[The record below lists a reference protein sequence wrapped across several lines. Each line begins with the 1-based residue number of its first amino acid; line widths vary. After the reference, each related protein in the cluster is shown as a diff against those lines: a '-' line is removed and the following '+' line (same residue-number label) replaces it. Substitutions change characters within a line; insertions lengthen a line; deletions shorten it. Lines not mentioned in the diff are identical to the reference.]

1 MDPNQT
7 PRVKYDEVMSDDKS
21 LHIWLTHIVS
31 PSVLSSGSNL
41 LMFMKWD
48 QGFCFVDDVP
58 INPEATQLLIER
70 IAFIRN
76 THYGMHSRFMI
87 H

>member
-1 MDPNQT
+1 
-7 PRVKYDEVMSDDKS
+7 
-21 LHIWLTHIVS
+21 
-31 PSVLSSGSNL
+31 
-41 LMFMKWD
+41 MFMKWD